1 MGRALDL
8 VDAGLDAERREA
20 DDAVGR
26 HRVGRIV
33 RVDVRHALVVDRQGA
48 RLADAE
54 VGVRVERVGR
64 ARAGEGERVRAG
76 RLARERKA
84 RAGHGDRLAE
94 GDDDARTAGDVD
106 RAVRGSRARD
116 GRRVV
121 TRRRRR
127 VRSEPVER
135 VRGEAVPL
143 GGRVEGVGAVRIA
156 GLDARLAA
164 ERVVGGA
171 REARAPLRAR
181 VDADLADH
189 VEDRRALA
197 QDDGVVAVEPARAVR
212 LVGLRED
219 RVAARSPARRRTRRR
234 SATVP
239 VRLIVSPAVAEPLK
253 YIWTL

>member
-1 MGRALDL
+1 MRRALDL
-8 VDAGLDAERREA
+8 VDAGLDAARREA

-54 VGVRVERVGR
+54 VGGRVERVGR

-94 GDDDARTAGDVD
+94 GDGDARAAGDVD
-106 RAVRGSRARD
+106 RAVRRSRARD

-121 TRRRRR
+121 ARRRRR
-127 VRSEPVER
+127 VRSRARRTCRWRSRPTRRTGRRRRSRSRRRPRSLALRRSVLSAVLVSPVPHSVPGSTPIWPITSR
-135 VRGEAVPL
+135 IVVPL
-143 GGRVEGVGAVRIA
+143 RRTTASS
-156 GLDARLAA
+156 
-164 ERVVGGA
+164 
-171 REARAPLRAR
+171 PLN
-181 VDADLADH
+181 
-189 VEDRRALA
+189 
-197 QDDGVVAVEPARAVR
+197 QPGSVR

-219 RVAARSPARRRTRRR
+219 RGARARLRDARRRRRR
-234 SATVP
+234 RPCRSGRSSA
-239 VRLIVSPAVAEPLK
+239 RRSPSR
-253 YIWTL
+253 

>member
-1 MGRALDL
+1 MRASTPSVVKRTTRSAVIVSGGSFVSTS
-8 VDAGLDAERREA
+8 VDAL
-20 DDAVGR
+20 
-26 HRVGRIV
+26 I
-33 RVDVRHALVVDRQGA
+33 VDRQGA

-94 GDDDARTAGDVD
+94 RDDDARTAGDVD

-135 VRGEAVPL
+135 VLRRSRPTRRRGRRRRSRSTSPASTLALRRSVLSAVLVSPVPHSVPGSTPICPITSRIVVPL
-143 GGRVEGVGAVRIA
+143 RRTTASSPLNQPEPFVWSACARIA
-156 GLDARLAA
+156 
-164 ERVVGGA
+164 
-171 REARAPLRAR
+171 
-181 VDADLADH
+181 
-189 VEDRRALA
+189 
-197 QDDGVVAVEPARAVR
+197 VAW
-212 LVGLRED
+212 
-219 RVAARSPARRRTRRR
+219 RSPARARTRRR
-234 SATVP
+234 P
-239 VRLIVSPAVAEPLK
+239 RPCR
-253 YIWTL
+253 